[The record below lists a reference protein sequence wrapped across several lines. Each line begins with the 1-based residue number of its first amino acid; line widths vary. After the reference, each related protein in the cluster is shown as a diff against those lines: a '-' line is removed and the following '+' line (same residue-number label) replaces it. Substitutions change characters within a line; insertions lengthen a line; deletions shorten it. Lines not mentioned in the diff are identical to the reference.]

1 MNKPNE
7 QPVSFKGNKI
17 SLTMYPIY
25 TGKGNNYPTYE
36 LTLKLNNSEMV
47 ELRKALANKNTSIVS
62 KLLDGALID
71 IGAPIDI

>member
-17 SLTMYPIY
+17 SLTMHPFY
-25 TGKGNNYPTYE
+25 TGKGNNYPTYD
-36 LTLKLNNSEMV
+36 LTIKLNSHEMV
-47 ELRKALANKNTSIVS
+47 ILRRALSQTILG
-62 KLLDGALID
+62 KLLDGALLD

>member
-17 SLTMYPIY
+17 SLTMHPFY